1 MATFIPCPGIAEA
14 VVETAISGGDIAVS
28 KFYIYGGVDTAW
40 TEASLTNLA
49 NTIDTWLETGGGAGE
64 KYVDQMNTGY
74 QVQSIHMRDLTTAT
88 SLEYVKA
95 VAHSGTDATA
105 SLPSGL
111 TKACTLRTGR
121 AGRSFRGRT
130 FMPGMTEAFYLAGDH
145 NYVDPTKLSNLVAMW
160 SSLITAIPAGDASW
174 TWSVL
179 SRFSGVDPTTKRP
192 IPRATGVHTPIIE
205 VGYSHQAFDYQRRRA
220 PFHARH
226 G

>member
-1 MATFIPCPGIAEA
+1 MATFIPCPGVAE
-14 VVETAISGGDIAVS
+14 VVIESAISGGDIAVS
-28 KFYIYGGVDTAW
+28 KLYIYGGVDTAW
-40 TEASLTNLA
+40 SEASLVNLA
-49 NTIDTWLETGGGAGE
+49 NTVDTWLETGGGAGQ

-74 QVQSIHMRDLTTAT
+74 QVQSIHERDLTTQT
-88 SLEYVKA
+88 SLEYVKT

-111 TKACTLRTGR
+111 TKAVTLRTGR
-121 AGRSFRGRT
+121 AGRSFRGRS

-145 NYVDPTKLSNLVAMW
+145 NYVDPTKLANLVAMW

-174 TWSVL
+174 VWSVL
-179 SRFSGVDPTTKRP
+179 SRYSGVDPTTKKA
-192 IPRATGVHTPIIE
+192 IPRATGIHTPITE
-205 VGYSHQAFDYQRRRA
+205 CGFSHAAFDYQRRRA